1 MAYLLVCSMVRGI
14 AMKNNQSIFKQPSRE
29 LAKLGSRELKKLTDK
44 VCKKGKNH
52 ATTRIFKHIARGTTT
67 GNYFDTYILNT
78 ATKSSNAPDKIAN
91 LNKKLKKQNL
101 QIERL
106 TPLGGWSKTQHAWVL
121 VKSTEV
127 QPC

>member
-1 MAYLLVCSMVRGI
+1 MQ
-14 AMKNNQSIFKQPSRE
+14 NNQSIFKQPSRE
-29 LAKLGSRELKKLTDK
+29 LAKLGSRERKRLADK
-44 VCKKGKNH
+44 VCKKSKKQ

-78 ATKSSNAPDKIAN
+78 ATTSSNAPDKIAK
-91 LNKKLKKQNL
+91 LNRKLKNQNL

-106 TPLGGWSKTQHAWVL
+106 TPLDGWNTKQHAWVL
-121 VKSTEV
+121 VKAVEV

>member
-1 MAYLLVCSMVRGI
+1 MQ
-14 AMKNNQSIFKQPSRE
+14 NNQHIFEQPTRP
-29 LAKLGSRELKKLTDK
+29 LAKLGSRELKRLADK

-78 ATKSSNAPDKIAN
+78 ATKSSNAPDKIAR
-91 LNKKLKKQNL
+91 LNRKLKRQNL

-106 TPLGGWSKTQHAWVL
+106 TPLDGWSKKQHAWVL
-121 VKSTEV
+121 VKAGEV

>member
-1 MAYLLVCSMVRGI
+1 MQ
-14 AMKNNQSIFKQPSRE
+14 NNQHIFEQPSRE
-29 LAKLGSRELKKLTDK
+29 LAKLGSRELKKLAAK

-78 ATKSSNAPDKIAN
+78 ATTSSNAPDKIAK
-91 LNKKLKKQNL
+91 LNRKLKNQNL

-106 TPLGGWSKTQHAWVL
+106 TPLKGWSDRQHAWVL
-121 VKSTEV
+121 VKTGEV